1 MWSGTRKIRLT
12 NGMDGFQ
19 SLPFLTNQKIISV
32 IFWLVHI
39 IQSDSCVNGQ
49 SNLIGA
55 ESCDLIGRKSSIFSS
70 RPPDDELPTDRWTHE
85 RV

>member
-1 MWSGTRKIRLT
+1 MWSGTRKMHLT
-12 NGMDGFQ
+12 NGMPGFQ

-55 ESCDLIGRKSSIFSS
+55 ESCDLIGRKSSIFIGCWESI
-70 RPPDDELPTDRWTHE
+70 LIG
-85 RV
+85 

>member
-1 MWSGTRKIRLT
+1 MWSGTRKMHLT
-12 NGMDGFQ
+12 NGMPGFQ

-39 IQSDSCVNGQ
+39 IIQSDSCVNSQ

-55 ESCDLIGRKSSIFSS
+55 ESCDLIGRKSSIFIGCWESI
-70 RPPDDELPTDRWTHE
+70 LIG
-85 RV
+85 

>member
-1 MWSGTRKIRLT
+1 MWSGTRKMRLT
-12 NGMDGFQ
+12 NGMAGFQ

-39 IQSDSCVNGQ
+39 IQSDSWVNSQ

-55 ESCDLIGRKSSIFSS
+55 ESCDLIGRKSSIFIGCWESI
-70 RPPDDELPTDRWTHE
+70 LIG
-85 RV
+85 

>member
-1 MWSGTRKIRLT
+1 MWSGTRKMRLT
-12 NGMDGFQ
+12 NGMAGFQ

-39 IQSDSCVNGQ
+39 IQSDSCVNSQ

-55 ESCDLIGRKSSIFSS
+55 ETCDLIGAAAIH
-70 RPPDDELPTDRWTHE
+70 PNDELPTERRTHE
-85 RV
+85 KI